1 MNDDQVRR
9 QILAMF
15 YDERVEEVTPAFLSY
30 RLHMQPKQAEGI
42 LDAMVLDGMLE
53 LDSDEGGNLFYC
65 LPDNERERL
74 KRMPP
79 PEKKPDA
86 PAGPPPGHDPY
97 AAPNAA
103 PSFQQDMPGKGGRR
117 SMPGRG
123 GPAPYSQPAPY
134 GPPPGYHG
142 GVQPGYEMMRAGG
155 NQMTPYGL
163 APNPQHNP
171 GVAVVLSILFPGAGQ
186 IYNGQVGKG
195 IAVFLSSTIGMIFLF
210 GFFVWFWSLFDAHNV
225 AKKIQSGIPV

>member
-1 MNDDQVRR
+1 MNDDQLRR

-30 RLHMQPKQAEGI
+30 RMNMQPKQVEGI
-42 LDAMVLDGMLE
+42 LDGMVLDGMLE

-65 LPDNERERL
+65 LPENERERL

-79 PEKKPDA
+79 PEKSAQA
-86 PAGPPPGHDPY
+86 PSGPPPGAAPY
-97 AAPNAA
+97 QAPNAP
-103 PSFQQDMPGKGGRR
+103 PSFHDDVPGKGGRGRR

-123 GPAPYSQPAPY
+123 APAY
-134 GPPPGYHG
+134 GPPPGYG

-163 APNPQHNP
+163 PPNPQHNP

-186 IYNGQVGKG
+186 IYNGQIGKG